1 MTFGENAVKVLTLIF
16 GYDIYQ
22 LSPELS
28 LRAEVALGLSGRDQK
43 GVIMTALTIL
53 VISLFILTPLSV
65 VLAVV
70 NDSGIGVVAGIIVTV
85 FTHVI
90 FWVMF
95 GELMEDY
102 EVFSMAGIYE
112 FGTVVGVLG
121 IAWNALDISLS

>member
-1 MTFGENAVKVLTLIF
+1 MKVLTLIF